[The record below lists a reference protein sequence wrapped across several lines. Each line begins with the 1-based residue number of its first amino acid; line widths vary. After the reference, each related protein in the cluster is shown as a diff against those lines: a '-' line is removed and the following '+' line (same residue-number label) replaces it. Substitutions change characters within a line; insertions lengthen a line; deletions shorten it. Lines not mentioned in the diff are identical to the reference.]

1 MTMVVLGCHG
11 VVDRDLVVL
20 IDALVAAVDTA
31 RSWEI
36 ERLAAA
42 LGPFGAAEMFSQEL
56 RLNGVPS
63 DEACVC
69 TSEGW
74 L

>member
-1 MTMVVLGCHG
+1 MTVGVEYRW
-11 VVDRDLVVL
+11 VVDRDLVDLV
-20 IDALVAAVDTA
+20 DALVAAVDTA

-36 ERLAAA
+36 ERLQTA
-42 LGPFGAAEMFSQEL
+42 LASFGADNLFADEL
-56 RLNGVPS
+56 RLNGSAS
-63 DEACVC
+63 DDTCVC